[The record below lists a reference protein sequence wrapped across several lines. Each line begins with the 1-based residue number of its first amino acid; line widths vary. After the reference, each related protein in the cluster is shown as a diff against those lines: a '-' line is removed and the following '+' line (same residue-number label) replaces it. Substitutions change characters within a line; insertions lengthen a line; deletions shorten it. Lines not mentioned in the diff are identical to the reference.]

1 MIFRRNTVNIV
12 IFMNTRPL
20 AYQGELVS
28 ISPSRSG
35 RLLVT
40 YLEKGE
46 KGVKWV
52 MYQGEEASLRC

>member
-1 MIFRRNTVNIV
+1 MRIYCAVRENMILTVTAV
-12 IFMNTRPL
+12 R
-20 AYQGELVS
+20 QEGELVS